1 MINHRIFAKGEI
13 THALLSS
20 NSNPNILI
28 PVKAVIKDVKYHDVN
43 PQYLIK
49 VTKFYDTISFLKKY
63 LFNMAFENKIGRRSR
78 KLKLDI
84 ESIESVDDL
93 LEVFNSEDEVKF
105 YFVVDSIMC
114 TKLKTEMIDLF
125 SRIQDHLI
133 ERGFR
138 ESREKMI
145 RTFYK
150 GKYKLDSVNEYN
162 VRLKRFLNDKFK
174 SDDDFQ
180 RFTKKI

>member
-28 PVKAVIKDVKYHDVN
+28 PVKGVIKDVKYNEIN

-78 KLKLDI
+78 KLKLNAEDI
-84 ESIESVDDL
+84 NSMEDL
-93 LEVFNSEDEVKF
+93 LEVFNSEDESKY
-105 YFVVDSIMC
+105 YFIVDSIMC
-114 TKLKTEMIDLF
+114 VKLKADMVDLF

-150 GKYKLDSVNEYN
+150 GKYKLDSVNEFN
-162 VRLKRFLNDKFK
+162 VRLKRFLSDKFK
-174 SDDDFQ
+174 SNDDFQ
-180 RFTKKI
+180 KFTKKL

>member
-28 PVKAVIKDVKYHDVN
+28 PVKAIIKDVKYDDIN

-49 VTKFYDTISFLKKY
+49 VTKFYDTISFLKTH

-78 KLKLDI
+78 KLKLNN
-84 ESIESVDDL
+84 EIESVDDL
-93 LEVFNSEDEVKF
+93 IEMFNNGDEIKY

-114 TKLKTEMIDLF
+114 VKLKSGMIDLF
-125 SRIQDHLI
+125 SSIQDHLI

-150 GKYKLDSVNEYN
+150 GKYTLDSINEFN
-162 VRLKRFLNDKFK
+162 IRLKRFLNDKFR
-174 SDDDFQ
+174 SADDFQ
-180 RFTKKI
+180 KFTKKL

>member
-28 PVKAVIKDVKYHDVN
+28 PVKAIIKDVKYDDIN

-49 VTKFYDTISFLKKY
+49 VTKFYDTISFLKKH

-78 KLKLDI
+78 KLKLN
-84 ESIESVDDL
+84 EEIESVDDL
-93 LEVFNSEDEVKF
+93 IEVFNNEDEVKF

-114 TKLKTEMIDLF
+114 VKLKSGMIDLF
-125 SRIQDHLI
+125 SSIQDHLI

-150 GKYKLDSVNEYN
+150 GKYKLDSVGEFNI
-162 VRLKRFLNDKFK
+162 RLKRFLNDKFK
-174 SDDDFQ
+174 SGDDFQ
-180 RFTKKI
+180 KFTKKL

>member
-28 PVKAVIKDVKYHDVN
+28 PVKAIIKDIKYDEIN

-49 VTKFYDTISFLKKY
+49 VTKLYDTISFLKKY

-78 KLKLDI
+78 KLKLNS
-84 ESIESVDDL
+84 ESIESIDDL
-93 LEVFNSEDEVKF
+93 LEIFNSEDEIKF
-105 YFVVDSIMC
+105 YFVVDSMMC
-114 TKLKTEMIDLF
+114 VKLKTEMVELF

-133 ERGFR
+133 EIGFR

-150 GKYKLDSVNEYN
+150 GKYKLDSKYEFNI
-162 VRLKRFLNDKFK
+162 RLKRFLNDKFK

-180 RFTKKI
+180 KFTKKL

>member
-28 PVKAVIKDVKYHDVN
+28 PVKAVIKDVKYDDIN

-78 KLKLDI
+78 KLKLEA
-84 ESIESVDDL
+84 ESIETVDDL
-93 LEVFNSEDEVKF
+93 IEVFNSEDEIKF

-114 TKLKTEMIDLF
+114 VKLKAEMIDLF

-133 ERGFR
+133 ERGLR

-145 RTFYK
+145 RTFYR
-150 GKYKLDSVNEYN
+150 GKYKLDSVNEFN
-162 VRLKRFLNDKFK
+162 VRLKRFLSDKFR
-174 SDDDFQ
+174 SGDDFQ
-180 RFTKKI
+180 KFTKKL